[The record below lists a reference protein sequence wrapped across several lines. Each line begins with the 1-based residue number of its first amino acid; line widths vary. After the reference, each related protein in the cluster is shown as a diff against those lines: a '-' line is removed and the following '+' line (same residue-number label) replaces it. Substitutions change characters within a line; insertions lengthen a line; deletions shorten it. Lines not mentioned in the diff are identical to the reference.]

1 MFVRLMFVR
10 RLIVG
15 SLAVFLLCPP
25 PVDAATKPST
35 TKKRRSVP
43 TTRPSRP
50 RVVDMCDVLGR
61 VDAQSVMGRYATA
74 DRGDRPSFAGG
85 REIQTRLPFT
95 TCRWEWS
102 DTILRLTDGSP
113 DVPPDPKE
121 AMLSVSQFLVAE
133 NRVFANPELFEPVT
147 VSGVSYPLRK
157 DVGALNSIMSNK
169 ARCAFMLTHPKG
181 TFMTIIEY
189 FGYDA
194 QQAKTCRPSDYTQ
207 TEELLRQTVK
217 VLDSGQLEYLN

>member
-1 MFVRLMFVR
+1 MPGVGVFVRG
-10 RLIVG
+10 LIAVSVG
-15 SLAVFLLCPP
+15 VLLVCAV
-25 PVDAATKPST
+25 PVDATKKPST

-43 TTRPSRP
+43 TTRPARP

-61 VDAQSVMGRYATA
+61 VDAQLVMGRYAVA

-95 TCRWEWS
+95 TCQWDWS
-102 DTILRLTDGSP
+102 DRIIDLPDGTS
-113 DVPPDPKE
+113 DSPPDPKT

-133 NRVFANPELFEPVT
+133 NRVFKNPELFEPVT
-147 VSGVSYPLRK
+147 VAGVSYPLRK

-169 ARCAFMLTHPKG
+169 ARCAFMLTHPFG
-181 TFMTIIEY
+181 TFMTMIEY
-189 FGYDA
+189 FGYTA

-207 TEELLRQTVK
+207 AEELLRQTVK
-217 VLDSGQLEYLN
+217 VLDSGQLKYLN

>member
-1 MFVRLMFVR
+1 MN
-10 RLIVG
+10 G
-15 SLAVFLLCPP
+15 KLAVALVGLFALVVVPLAG
-25 PVDAATKPST
+25 VDAAGRPTT
-35 TKKRRSVP
+35 TKKRRPVP
-43 TTRPSRP
+43 TTRPARP

-61 VDAQSVMGRYATA
+61 VDAQLVMGRYATA

-95 TCRWEWS
+95 TCQWEWS

-133 NRVFANPELFEPVT
+133 NRVFKKPELFESVT

-217 VLDSGQLEYLN
+217 VLDSGQLKYLN